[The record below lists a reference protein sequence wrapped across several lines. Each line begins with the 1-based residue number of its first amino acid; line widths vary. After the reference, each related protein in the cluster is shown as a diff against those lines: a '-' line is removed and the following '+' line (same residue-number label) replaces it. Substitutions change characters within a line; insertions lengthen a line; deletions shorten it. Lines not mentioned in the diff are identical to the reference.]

1 MKILILTPRYYPE
14 QFKIND
20 IAKYLSLKHEVD
32 VICNIPDYHK
42 GKYYKGYSLF
52 KNRKQTL
59 DNINI
64 YRLPTLPRHNNL
76 MSLGLSYLS
85 LYFSGL
91 FKANFIKKKY
101 DIVINYQL
109 SPVYIALIANKIAK
123 KQNIPSI
130 TYILDFWPNSLLATS
145 KIKTNNFIYK
155 YFLKKS
161 KKAYLESSYIFVTSD
176 GFINPLI
183 DMGYDKNKIF
193 FIPNIGEDIFENKTI
208 NKEFNIDISNIN
220 QKFKILFAGN
230 VGRAQNFD
238 LALNLAKLAKQN
250 NYDNFVFLIVG
261 NGSYLKT
268 LKDNVIKNNVENY
281 FIFYNE
287 QPLINMPNFYNIADA
302 FYFSLQDVDIVKMTI
317 PGKLSSYMYYN
328 KPIIC
333 DEYWKQSQIFIDY
346 NVGVYLKND
355 KNDLDVILDLI
366 NKYDYY
372 LDRINKEFA
381 NQTFKKEIIL
391 NDIENHMMEILK
403 NGK

>member
-52 KNRKQTL
+52 KNRKQKL

-76 MSLGLSYLS
+76 ISLGLSYLS

-91 FKANFIKKKY
+91 FKANFVKKKY
-101 DIVINYQL
+101 DIIINYQL
-109 SPVYIALIANKIAK
+109 SPVYIALIGNKIAK

-183 DMGYDKNKIF
+183 NMGYDKNKIF
-193 FIPNIGEDIFENKTI
+193 FIPNIGEDIFENKI
-208 NKEFNIDISNIN
+208 MNKEFNIDISNIN

-281 FIFYNE
+281 FVFYNE

-333 DEYWKQSQIFIDY
+333 DEYWKKSQIFIDY
-346 NVGVYLKND
+346 NGGVYLKND
-355 KNDLDVILDLI
+355 KNDFDIVLDLI

>member
-20 IAKYLSLKHEVD
+20 IVKYLSLKHEVD

-52 KNRKQTL
+52 KNRKQKL

-76 MSLGLSYLS
+76 ISLGLSYLS

-109 SPVYIALIANKIAK
+109 SPIYIALIGNKIAK

-161 KKAYLESSYIFVTSD
+161 KKAYLKSSYIFVTSD

-183 DMGYDKNKIF
+183 NIGYDKNKIF
-193 FIPNIGEDIFENKTI
+193 FIPNIGEDIFENKII

-238 LALNLAKLAKQN
+238 LTLNLAKLAKQN

-268 LKDNVIKNNVENY
+268 LKDDVIKNNVENY
-281 FIFYNE
+281 FVFYNE

-346 NVGVYLKND
+346 NGGVYLNKD
-355 KNDLDVILDLI
+355 KTDLDVILDLI

>member
-52 KNRKQTL
+52 KNRKQKI

-76 MSLGLSYLS
+76 ISLGLSYLS

-109 SPVYIALIANKIAK
+109 SPVYIALIGNKIAK

-161 KKAYLESSYIFVTSD
+161 KKAYLDSSYIFVTSD

-183 DMGYDKNKIF
+183 DIGYDKNKII
-193 FIPNIGEDIFENKTI
+193 FIPNIGEDIFENKI
-208 NKEFNIDISNIN
+208 MNKEFNIDISNIN

-333 DEYWKQSQIFIDY
+333 DEYWNQSQIFIDY
-346 NVGVYLKND
+346 NGGAYLKND
-355 KNDLDVILDLI
+355 KNDLNIISDLI

-381 NQTFKKEIIL
+381 DQTFKKEIIL

>member
-52 KNRKQTL
+52 KNRKQKL
-59 DNINI
+59 DNISI

-76 MSLGLSYLS
+76 ISLALSYLS

-109 SPVYIALIANKIAK
+109 SPVYIALIGNKIAK

-161 KKAYLESSYIFVTSD
+161 KKAYLKSSYIFVTSD

-183 DMGYDKNKIF
+183 NMGYDKNKIS
-193 FIPNIGEDIFENKTI
+193 FIHNFEEDIFENKTI

-220 QKFKILFAGN
+220 NKFKILFAGN

-238 LALNLAKLAKQN
+238 LALNLAKLAKKN

-261 NGSYLKT
+261 KGSYLET
-268 LKDNVIKNNVENY
+268 LKQIISNNDINDY
-281 FIFYNE
+281 FVFYNE

-317 PGKLSSYMYYN
+317 SDKIGSYMSYN

-333 DEYWKQSQIFIDY
+333 DKYWNQSQTFIDY
-346 NVGVYLKND
+346 NGGVYLKND
-355 KNDLDVILDLI
+355 INDLDIILDLI

-372 LDRINKEFA
+372 LDKINKEFA
-381 NQTFKKEIIL
+381 KETFKKETIL
-391 NDIENHMMEILK
+391 NDIDNHIMEILK
-403 NGK
+403 NKK